1 VLLLFR
7 HHPAEEVQQAITT
20 AVKAGISASGGVRHL
35 LHRNQSVSMI
45 VPLERYARLPE
56 ADISVYA
63 RLGGGS

>member
-1 VLLLFR
+1 
-7 HHPAEEVQQAITT
+7 
-20 AVKAGISASGGVRHL
+20 VRHL
-35 LHRNQSVSMI
+35 LHRNQPAPQI